1 MEKKIIADTDVLID
15 YLDESKARHKKTVA
29 ILENENIVISIS
41 SITAMELIVGAVNK
55 IQLSK
60 INKELRAFLIIL
72 PDHDI
77 GLLSLKLLQEYNLSH
92 GLQIQD
98 CFIAA
103 TALFMKVQL
112 FTYNVKDFK
121 FIDGLDLYKF

>member
-1 MEKKIIADTDVLID
+1 
-15 YLDESKARHKKTVA
+15 
-29 ILENENIVISIS
+29 
-41 SITAMELIVGAVNK
+41 MELIVGAVNK